1 MTHQLL
7 NTLFVTR
14 PDAYVRLELET
25 LRVEAEGKELLQVP
39 LHHLGAVVLFD
50 TAMMSPQAMQRC
62 VEEGREVVFL
72 DFAGRFRCRVVGPTT
87 GNVLLRAAQYEA
99 HRDLVRARDLA
110 RVTVAAKI
118 RNSRQ
123 TLLRGARDSRRPE
136 DAQRLSQ
143 AAELLAAL
151 LESLPGQPTLDAVR
165 GIEGQAGAI
174 YFAVFGALITAPT
187 EAFAFRLRTRRP
199 PRDRV
204 NALLSFVYSLLTYDC
219 VGAAEGVGLDPQFG
233 FLHALRPGR
242 PALALDLMEEFRSCF
257 ADRLVLSLINLRQ
270 VQADDFEERQEGPT
284 YMLTDEGRRTVLT
297 AYQKRKQET
306 VTHDL
311 LKEPTPFGLVP
322 HLQARLL
329 ARHLRGDIDE
339 YPPYVSR

>member
-1 MTHQLL
+1 MVRQLL

-14 PDAYVRLELET
+14 SDAYVRLEHET
-25 LRVEAEGKELLQVP
+25 LRVEAGGEQLLQVP
-39 LHHLGAVVLFD
+39 LHHLGSVILFD

-62 VEEGREVVFL
+62 VEDGREVAFM
-72 DFAGRFRCRVVGPTT
+72 DFAGRFRCRVVGPVS

-99 HRDLVRARDLA
+99 HRDPTCARNLA

-123 TLLRGARDSRRPE
+123 TLMRGARDSRDTE
-136 DAQRLSQ
+136 NAARLSA
-143 AAELLAAL
+143 AAEQLAAL
-151 LESLPGQPTLDAVR
+151 LEALPGQPTLDAVR
-165 GIEGQAGAI
+165 GIEGQAGAV
-174 YFAVFGALITAPT
+174 YFGVFGALITAPT
-187 EAFAFRLRTRRP
+187 DAFAFRLRTRRP

-204 NALLSFVYSLLTYDC
+204 NALLSFIYSLLAHDC
-219 VGAAEGVGLDPQFG
+219 IAAVEGVGLDTQFG
-233 FLHALRPGR
+233 FLHAIRPGR

-270 VQADDFEERQEGPT
+270 IQADDLEGREAGNT
-284 YMLTDEGRRTVLT
+284 YLLTDDGRRTVLT

-306 VTHDL
+306 VSHSL
-311 LKEPTPFGLVP
+311 LKEPVPLGLVP

-329 ARHLRGDIDE
+329 ARHLRGDLDH
-339 YPPYVSR
+339 YPPYLSR